1 VSGVIAFEPGYFGFL
16 GNQMFQY
23 AAMRSLAEHHKTHAV
38 WPNGKTPD
46 LRRWFRLEAVDY
58 SQAVYAL
65 PPLAKYTETGF
76 AFDEFFFHL
85 PDNLI
90 LSGYFQS
97 EKYFAHISHIIRREF
112 VSLPRPQPQEAVSI
126 HVRRGDYLSFPD
138 HHPPCSLQ
146 YYREAMEWF
155 PQAEFLVFSD
165 DPGWCLANLKAP
177 NVRIVTGQDPVQDM
191 QLMSACT
198 KGHII
203 ANSSFS
209 WWGAWLDA
217 NPDKVVIAPK
227 AWFGPSKLYCL
238 NCHHQEHETPCTML
252 QIQPV
257 SVCGC
262 GKYSPAFDTKDLL
275 PEGWARI

>member
-1 VSGVIAFEPGYFGFL
+1 VIAFEPGYFGFL

-23 AAMRSLAEHHKTHAV
+23 AATRSLAEHHKTQAI
-38 WPNGKTPD
+38 WPVGKTPD
-46 LRRWFRLEAVDY
+46 LRRWFRLEAAGY
-58 SQAVYAL
+58 FSATMH
-65 PPLAKYTETGF
+65 PLARHTEAGF

-97 EKYFAHISHIIRREF
+97 EKYFAPISHIIRREF
-112 VSLPRPQPQEAVSI
+112 VCLPRPQPQEAVSI

-138 HHPPCSLQ
+138 HHPPCSLK
-146 YYREAMEWF
+146 YYQESMEWF

-209 WWGAWLDA
+209 WWSSWLDP

-227 AWFGPSKLYCL
+227 AWFGPAKA
-238 NCHHQEHETPCTML
+238 
-252 QIQPV
+252 
-257 SVCGC
+257 GW
-262 GKYSPAFDTKDLL
+262 DTKDLL